1 MFYGGESNVPGAP
14 GNLLAGSPSFDIRR
28 GAGALGGRSGEQL
41 RRLYEGGTQ
50 QNQQLNE
57 ELMKRG
63 IMPGSGPQLPM
74 AFGSSNLPG
83 AVGNMGGLANAQFFE
98 GPQLGQAAPQGEPQ
112 RPYGGAPNVP
122 LTPEE
127 KARLLQQGSPIP
139 PNFREQYLPK
149 ATTPF
154 GSQTESLVAQAPGRY
169 PSGMEGAVDLTYP
182 PGHPMYGKPI
192 LLPGSQ
198 TPLDANKAEYEG
210 LKRMRSAPIDTRLT
224 PQGFQNKMVY

>member
-14 GNLLAGSPSFDIRR
+14 GNLLAGNPSFDIRR

-83 AVGNMGGLANAQFFE
+83 AAGNMAGFANAQFFE

-127 KARLLQQGSPIP
+127 KARLLQQGSPVP

-149 ATTPF
+149 ANSIF
-154 GSQTESLVAQAPGRY
+154 GDSTESLIAQTAGRY
-169 PSGMEGAVDLTYP
+169 PKGMEGVVDLTYP
-182 PGHPMYGKPI
+182 AGSPNYGKPI
-192 LLPGSQ
+192 PNPMQPGL
-198 TPLDANKAEYEG
+198 PLDANAAEAEIIRRLRY
-210 LKRMRSAPIDTRLT
+210 APA
-224 PQGFQNKMVY
+224 GFQNKMVY

>member
-14 GNLLAGSPSFDIRR
+14 GNLLAGGPSFDIRR

-139 PNFREQYLPK
+139 PNFREQYLPR
-149 ATTPF
+149 T
-154 GSQTESLVAQAPGRY
+154 G
-169 PSGMEGAVDLTYP
+169 VDLAGNQGPSTP
-182 PGHPMYGKPI
+182 VKFDEHMNMLVPNMGAGRPGQVRFKLPQAE
-192 LLPGSQ
+192 LPG
-198 TPLDANKAEYEG
+198 
-210 LKRMRSAPIDTRLT
+210 
-224 PQGFQNKMVY
+224 GFQAKYVS

>member
-14 GNLLAGSPSFDIRR
+14 GNLLAGNPSFDIRR

-83 AVGNMGGLANAQFFE
+83 AAGNMAGVANAQFFE

-127 KARLLQQGSPIP
+127 KARLLQQGSPVP

-149 ATTPF
+149 ANSIF
-154 GSQTESLVAQAPGRY
+154 GDSTESLIAQTAGRY
-169 PSGMEGAVDLTYP
+169 PKGMEGVVDLTYP
-182 PGHPMYGKPI
+182 AGSPNYGKPI
-192 LLPGSQ
+192 PNPMQPGL
-198 TPLDANKAEYEG
+198 PLDANAAEAEIIRR
-210 LKRMRSAPIDTRLT
+210 LRSAPA
-224 PQGFQNKMVY
+224 GFQNKMVY

>member
-14 GNLLAGSPSFDIRR
+14 GNLLAGGPSFDIRR

-122 LTPEE
+122 LTPEQ
-127 KARLLQQGSPIP
+127 KAKLMQQGTP
-139 PNFREQYLPK
+139 PPPEFNIQDYLRKAQTPGNFQPD
-149 ATTPF
+149 
-154 GSQTESLVAQAPGRY
+154 SLVAQARY
-169 PSGMEGAVDLTYP
+169 PRGMEGAVDLTYP
-182 PGHPMYGKPI
+182 PGHPMYGKPVT
-192 LLPGSQ
+192 LPGAQ

-210 LKRMRSAPIDTRLT
+210 IKRMRSAPIDPKLT

>member
-14 GNLLAGSPSFDIRR
+14 GNLLAGSRSFDIRR
-28 GAGALGGRSGEQL
+28 SAGALGGRSGEQL

-83 AVGNMGGLANAQFFE
+83 AVGNMAGLANAQFFE
-98 GPQLGQAAPQGEPQ
+98 GPQLGQAAPQGVPQ
-112 RPYGGAPNVP
+112 QPYGGAPNIP

-127 KARLLQQGSPIP
+127 RDRLLQPGTPIP
-139 PNFREQYLPK
+139 PGFREQYLPK
-149 ATTPF
+149 
-154 GSQTESLVAQAPGRY
+154 PG
-169 PSGMEGAVDLTYP
+169 VDLAANQGPSTP
-182 PGHPMYGKPI
+182 VKFDEQMNIFVPNMGAGRPGQVRLKTPQAG
-192 LLPGSQ
+192 LPG
-198 TPLDANKAEYEG
+198 
-210 LKRMRSAPIDTRLT
+210 
-224 PQGFQNKMVY
+224 GFQAKSVF

>member
-1 MFYGGESNVPGAP
+1 MFYGGEINVPGAP
-14 GNLLAGSPSFDIRR
+14 GNLLAGLSFPIQGGSSIGKPLLPNFKELKGDKRDPSFPPEENIPRY
-28 GAGALGGRSGEQL
+28 LL
-41 RRLYEGGTQ
+41 Q
-50 QNQQLNE
+50 QAS
-57 ELMKRG
+57 
-63 IMPGSGPQLPM
+63 IP
-74 AFGSSNLPG
+74 GSSNLPG
-83 AVGNMGGLANAQFFE
+83 AVGNMGGLAKAQFFE

-210 LKRMRSAPIDTRLT
+210 LKRMRSAPIDPRLT

>member
-28 GAGALGGRSGEQL
+28 APGSLGGRSGEQL

-57 ELMKRG
+57 ELMRRG

-98 GPQLGQAAPQGEPQ
+98 GPQLGQVGPEQPSQ
-112 RPYGGAPNVP
+112 KPYGGAPNVP

-127 KARLLQQGSPIP
+127 KARLLQQGTP
-139 PNFREQYLPK
+139 PPANFREQYMPK
-149 ATTPF
+149 A
-154 GSQTESLVAQAPGRY
+154 G
-169 PSGMEGAVDLTYP
+169 
-182 PGHPMYGKPI
+182 
-192 LLPGSQ
+192 LP
-198 TPLDANKAEYEG
+198 T
-210 LKRMRSAPIDTRLT
+210 
-224 PQGFQNKMVY
+224 GFQSKFVS

>member
-14 GNLLAGSPSFDIRR
+14 GNLLAGAPSFDIRR
-28 GAGALGGRSGEQL
+28 SAGALGGRSGEQL

-63 IMPGSGPQLPM
+63 IMPGTGPQLPM

-83 AVGNMGGLANAQFFE
+83 AVGNIGGIANAQFFD

-122 LTPEE
+122 LTPEQ
-127 KARLLQQGSPIP
+127 KAKLMQQGSPP
-139 PNFREQYLPK
+139 PPEFNIQDYLRK
-149 ATTPF
+149 
-154 GSQTESLVAQAPGRY
+154 AQAPGGLQTDSLAADFPRY
-169 PSGMEGAVDLTYP
+169 PKGMEGVVDLTYP

-210 LKRMRSAPIDTRLT
+210 IKRMRSAPIDPRLT
-224 PQGFQNKMVY
+224 PEGFQKTVY

>member
-14 GNLLAGSPSFDIRR
+14 GNLLAGAPSFDINRR
-28 GAGALGGRSGEQL
+28 PGTLGGRSGEQL

-57 ELMKRG
+57 ELLRRG
-63 IMPGSGPQLPM
+63 IMPGSGPQLPT

-83 AVGNMGGLANAQFFE
+83 AAGNMAGFANAQFFE

-127 KARLLQQGSPIP
+127 KARLLQQGSPVP

-149 ATTPF
+149 ADSIF
-154 GSQTESLVAQAPGRY
+154 GDSTESLVAQTAGRY
-169 PSGMEGAVDLTYP
+169 PKGMEGVVDLTYP
-182 PGHPMYGKPI
+182 AGSPNYGKPI
-192 LLPGSQ
+192 PNPMQPGL
-198 TPLDANKAEYEG
+198 PLDANAAEAEIIRR
-210 LKRMRSAPIDTRLT
+210 LRSAPA
-224 PQGFQNKMVY
+224 GFQNKMVY

>member
-14 GNLLAGSPSFDIRR
+14 GNLLAGSPGYFMSEKEIENRLFRYGMDKTPLGDQLKQRMEEIRQR
-28 GAGALGGRSGEQL
+28 YPGAF
-41 RRLYEGGTQ
+41 T
-50 QNQQLNE
+50 
-57 ELMKRG
+57 
-63 IMPGSGPQLPM
+63 PQAAQPSM
-74 AFGSSNLPG
+74 QPNGSSNLPG
-83 AVGNMGGLANAQFFE
+83 AVGNMGGIANAQFFE

-210 LKRMRSAPIDTRLT
+210 LKRMRSAPIDSRLT